1 MEATMRAMVV
11 GAGPAGLMLG
21 GGLAGLGADVVVV
34 DRDGGPRPD
43 GTWDRRGVMQ
53 FGHAHGFRPQV
64 AQALGARWPAAMAT
78 WRAAGA
84 EPVEIDVPGLG
95 PVSGGMLSRR
105 IVLERALRSTAAGT
119 SGLDVRQGAVQQL
132 VERGG
137 RVVGAMVDGR
147 VVEADL
153 VVDATGRSGR
163 LGRSATVL
171 GGDCGI
177 AYVNRTYRLRAGAEP
192 GPMTSPIAW
201 FGAFDGYL
209 VIVFPHERG
218 HFSVVFVRPTTD
230 VALKELRHDVVFDA
244 ACRAVPALAAW
255 TDPERS
261 VPTSPATAGGALR
274 NTYHPQRL
282 VPGLVSVGDAVATT
296 APTAGRGVAM
306 AAMQVD
312 ELLRLL
318 DEDPAGAASVAEPFG
333 AWADRQIRPWVAD
346 HVTMDDAAALRWQ
359 GHDVDLSQPLP
370 SDLVV
375 AAAEVEPR
383 LQPYVGPYAMMA
395 ALPASLTSVEPLARE
410 VYRGGWR
417 PAHAEGPGRDRLAEI
432 IDDAHSAAA

>member
-1 MEATMRAMVV
+1 MRALVV

-34 DRDGGPRPD
+34 DRDGGPGAD
-43 GTWDRRGVMQ
+43 GSWERRGVMQ
-53 FGHAHGFRPQV
+53 FSHAHGFRAQV
-64 AQALGARWPAAMAT
+64 SQVLGTRWPAALAA

-84 EPVEIDVPGLG
+84 EPVEIEVPGLG

-105 IVLERALRSTAAGT
+105 VVFERALRSTAAGT
-119 SGLDVRQGAVQQL
+119 SGLDVRQGGVQRL

-137 RVVGAMVDGR
+137 RVVGAQVDGR

-163 LGRSATVL
+163 VGRSPTVL

-177 AYVNRTYRLRAGAEP
+177 AYVNRTYRLRPGAER

-201 FGAFDGYL
+201 FGSFDGYML
-209 VIVFPHERG
+209 IVFPHERG
-218 HFSVVFVRPTTD
+218 HFSVVFVRPTAD
-230 VALKELRHDVVFDA
+230 AALKALRHDAVFDA

-274 NTYHPQRL
+274 NTYHPQRR
-282 VPGLVSVGDAVATT
+282 VPGLVAVGDAVATT
-296 APTAGRGVAM
+296 APTAGRGIAM

-318 DEDPAGAASVAEPFG
+318 GEDLAGRPPEAAAVAEPFG

-346 HVTMDDAAALRWQ
+346 HVAMDDAAALRWQ

-383 LQPYVGPYAMMA
+383 LRPYVGPYVTMA
-395 ALPASLTSVEPLARE
+395 ALPASLTPVEPLARA

-417 PAHAEGPGRDRLAEI
+417 PPHAEGPGRDRLVEI
-432 IDDAHSAAA
+432 IEDAHSAAA

>member
-1 MEATMRAMVV
+1 MRALVV
-11 GAGPAGLMLG
+11 GAGPTGLMLG
-21 GGLAGLGADVVVV
+21 GGLAGLGAEVAVV
-34 DRDGGPRPD
+34 DRDGGPGAD
-43 GTWDRRGVMQ
+43 GTWERRGVMQ

-64 AQALGARWPAAMAT
+64 SQVLGARWPAALAT

-84 EPVEIDVPGLG
+84 ETVQVEVPGLG

-105 IVLERALRSTAAGT
+105 LVFERALRTTAART
-119 SGLDVRQGAVQQL
+119 AGLDVRQGRVEQL

-137 RVVGAMVDGR
+137 RVVGARVDGA

-163 LGRSATVL
+163 LGRSETVL
-171 GGDCGI
+171 GGDCRI
-177 AYVNRTYRLRAGAEP
+177 AYVNRTYRLRPGAER

-201 FGAFDGYL
+201 FGSFDGYL

-218 HFSVVFVRPTTD
+218 HFSVVFVRPTAD
-230 VALKELRHDVVFDA
+230 AALKELRHDAVFDA
-244 ACRAVPALAAW
+244 ACRAVPALATW

-282 VPGLVSVGDAVATT
+282 LPGLVSVGDAVATT
-296 APTAGRGVAM
+296 APTAGRGIAM

-318 DEDPAGAASVAEPFG
+318 AEDRAGAASVAEPFG
-333 AWADRQIRPWVAD
+333 AWADSQILPWVAD
-346 HVTMDDAAALRWQ
+346 HVAMDDAAALRWQ
-359 GHDVDLSQPLP
+359 GYDVDLSGPLP

-375 AAAEVEPR
+375 AAADVEPR
-383 LQPYVGPYAMMA
+383 LRPYVGPYQMMA
-395 ALPASLTSVEPLARE
+395 ALPATLTPVEPLARA
-410 VYRGGWR
+410 VYRRGWR
-417 PAHAEGPGRDRLAEI
+417 PPYAEGPGRDRLVEI
-432 IDDAHSAAA
+432 IEDAHSAAA

>member
-1 MEATMRAMVV
+1 MRALVV
-11 GAGPAGLMLG
+11 GAGPTGLMLG
-21 GGLAGLGADVVVV
+21 GGLAGLGAEVAVV
-34 DRDGGPRPD
+34 DRDGGPGAD
-43 GTWDRRGVMQ
+43 GTWERRGVMQ

-64 AQALGARWPAAMAT
+64 SQVLGARWPAALAT

-84 EPVEIDVPGLG
+84 ETVQVEVPGLG

-105 IVLERALRSTAAGT
+105 LVFERALRTTAART
-119 SGLDVRQGAVQQL
+119 AGLDVRQGRVEQL

-137 RVVGAMVDGR
+137 RVVGARVDGA

-163 LGRSATVL
+163 LGRSETVL
-171 GGDCGI
+171 GGDCRI
-177 AYVNRTYRLRAGAEP
+177 AYVNRTYRLRPGAER

-201 FGAFDGYL
+201 FGSFDGYL

-218 HFSVVFVRPTTD
+218 HFSVVFVRPTAD
-230 VALKELRHDVVFDA
+230 AALKELRHDAVFDA
-244 ACRAVPALAAW
+244 ACRAVPALATW
-255 TDPERS
+255 TDLERS

-282 VPGLVSVGDAVATT
+282 LPGLVSVGDAVATT
-296 APTAGRGVAM
+296 APTAGRGIAM

-318 DEDPAGAASVAEPFG
+318 AEDRAGAASVAEPFG
-333 AWADRQIRPWVAD
+333 AWADSQILPWVAD
-346 HVTMDDAAALRWQ
+346 HVAMDDAAALRWQ
-359 GHDVDLSQPLP
+359 GYDVDLSGPLP

-375 AAAEVEPR
+375 AAADVERR
-383 LQPYVGPYAMMA
+383 LRPYVGPYQMMA
-395 ALPASLTSVEPLARE
+395 ALPATLTPVEPLARA
-410 VYRGGWR
+410 VYRRGWR
-417 PAHAEGPGRDRLAEI
+417 PPYAEGPGRDRLVEI
-432 IDDAHSAAA
+432 IEDAHSAAA

>member
-1 MEATMRAMVV
+1 MRTLIV
-11 GAGPAGLMLG
+11 GSGPTGLL
-21 GGLAGLGADVVVV
+21 LGAALARRGHQVTSV
-34 DRDGGPRPD
+34 DRDPGPTGD
-43 GTWDRRGVMQ
+43 AWIRRGVMQ
-53 FGHAHGFRPQV
+53 FGHAHGFRAQV
-64 AQALGARWPAAMAT
+64 SQVLAARWPAALAT
-78 WRAAGA
+78 WRAGGA

-105 IVLERALRSTAAGT
+105 SVFERALRDTAART
-119 SGLDVRQGAVQQL
+119 SGLDLRQGGVERL

-137 RVVGAMVDGR
+137 RVVGAQVDGR

-163 LGRSATVL
+163 LGRSETVL

-177 AYVNRTYRLRAGAEP
+177 AYVNRTYRLRPGAER
-192 GPMTSPIAW
+192 GPMSSPIAW
-201 FGAFDGYL
+201 FGSFDGYL
-209 VIVFPHERG
+209 VIVFPHDRG
-218 HFSVVFVRPTTD
+218 HFSVVIVRPTAD
-230 VALKELRHDVVFDA
+230 AVLKELRHDAVFDA
-244 ACRAVPALAAW
+244 VCRAVPALAAW

-318 DEDPAGAASVAEPFG
+318 GEDPAGAASVAEPFD
-333 AWADRQIRPWVAD
+333 AWAERQVRPWVAD
-346 HVTMDDAAALRWQ
+346 HVAMDDAAALRWQ
-359 GHDVDLSQPLP
+359 GHDVDLSRPLP
-370 SDLVV
+370 SDLVA

-383 LQPYVGPYAMMA
+383 LLPYVGPYAMMA
-395 ALPASLTSVEPLARE
+395 ALPESLTPVEPLARA
-410 VYRGGWR
+410 VYRSGWR
-417 PAHAEGPGRDRLAEI
+417 PPYAEGPGRDRLVEI
-432 IDDAHSAAA
+432 IEEAHSAAA

>member
-1 MEATMRAMVV
+1 MRALVV

-34 DRDGGPRPD
+34 DRDGGPGPD

-53 FGHAHGFRPQV
+53 FGHAHGFRSQV
-64 AQALGARWPAAMAT
+64 SQVLAARWPTALAT
-78 WRAAGA
+78 WCAAGA

-95 PVSGGMLSRR
+95 RVSGGMLSRR
-105 IVLERALRSTAAGT
+105 VLFERALRSTAART
-119 SGLDVRQGAVQQL
+119 SGLDVRQGRVQQL

-137 RVVGAMVDGR
+137 RVVGARVDGR

-153 VVDATGRSGR
+153 VVDASGRSGR
-163 LGRSATVL
+163 LGRSETVL

-177 AYVNRTYRLRAGAEP
+177 AYVNRTYRLRPGAER
-192 GPMTSPIAW
+192 GPTTSPIAW
-201 FGAFDGYL
+201 FGSFDCYL
-209 VIVFPHERG
+209 LIVFPHERG
-218 HFSVVFVRPTTD
+218 HFSVVFVRPTAD
-230 VALKELRHDVVFDA
+230 AALKELRHDAVFDA
-244 ACRAVPALAAW
+244 ASRAVPALAAW
-255 TDPERS
+255 TDPGRS

-282 VPGLVSVGDAVATT
+282 LPGLVSVGDAVATT
-296 APTAGRGVAM
+296 APTAGRGIAM
-306 AAMQVD
+306 AATQVD

-318 DEDPAGAASVAEPFG
+318 GEDLAGAASVAEPFG
-333 AWADRQIRPWVAD
+333 AWADEQIRPWVAD
-346 HVTMDDAAALRWQ
+346 HVAMDDAAALRWQ

-370 SDLVV
+370 SDLLV

-383 LQPYVGPYAMMA
+383 LRPYVGPYVTMA
-395 ALPASLTSVEPLARE
+395 ALPATLTPVEPLARA

-417 PAHAEGPGRDRLAEI
+417 PPHAEGPGRDRLVEI
-432 IDDAHSAAA
+432 IDAAHSAAA

>member
-1 MEATMRAMVV
+1 MEGTMRAMVV

-21 GGLAGLGADVVVV
+21 GGMAGLGTDVVVV
-34 DRDGGPRPD
+34 DRDGGPGPD
-43 GTWDRRGVMQ
+43 GSWDRRGVMQ
-53 FGHAHGFRPQV
+53 FGHAHGFRAQV
-64 AQALGARWPAAMAT
+64 SRVLAARWPAALAT

-84 EPVEIDVPGLG
+84 EPVEIEVPGLG

-105 IVLERALRSTAAGT
+105 SVFERALRDTAAGT
-119 SGLDVRQGAVQQL
+119 SGLDVRQGGVERL

-137 RVVGAMVDGR
+137 RVVGAQVDGR

-163 LGRSATVL
+163 LGRSETVL

-177 AYVNRTYRLRAGAEP
+177 AYVNRTYQLRPGAER

-201 FGAFDGYL
+201 FGSFDGYL
-209 VIVFPHERG
+209 VIVFPHDRG
-218 HFSVVFVRPTTD
+218 HFSVVIVRPTAD
-230 VALKELRHDVVFDA
+230 AVLKELRHDAVFDA
-244 ACRAVPALAAW
+244 ACRAVPALAVW

-318 DEDPAGAASVAEPFG
+318 SEDPAGAASVAEPFDV
-333 AWADRQIRPWVAD
+333 WAERQVRPWVAD
-346 HVTMDDAAALRWQ
+346 HVAMDDAAALRWQ
-359 GHDVDLSQPLP
+359 GHDVDLSRPLP
-370 SDLVV
+370 SDLVA

-383 LQPYVGPYAMMA
+383 LLPYVGPYAMMA
-395 ALPASLTSVEPLARE
+395 ALPESLAPVEPLARA
-410 VYRGGWR
+410 VYRNGWR
-417 PAHAEGPGRDRLAEI
+417 PPYAEGPGRDRLVEI
-432 IDDAHSAAA
+432 IEEAHSAAA

>member
-1 MEATMRAMVV
+1 MRALVV
-11 GAGPAGLMLG
+11 GAGPTGLMLG
-21 GGLAGLGADVVVV
+21 GGLAGLGAEVAVV
-34 DRDGGPRPD
+34 DRDGGPGPD
-43 GTWDRRGVMQ
+43 GTWERRGVMQ

-64 AQALGARWPAAMAT
+64 SQVLGARWPAALAT

-84 EPVEIDVPGLG
+84 ETVQVEVPGLG

-105 IVLERALRSTAAGT
+105 LVFERALRTTAART
-119 SGLDVRQGAVQQL
+119 AGLDVRQGRVEQL

-137 RVVGAMVDGR
+137 RVVGARVDGA

-163 LGRSATVL
+163 LGRSETVL
-171 GGDCGI
+171 GGDCRI
-177 AYVNRTYRLRAGAEP
+177 AYVNRTYRLRPGAER

-201 FGAFDGYL
+201 FGSFDGYL

-218 HFSVVFVRPTTD
+218 HFSVVFVRPTAD
-230 VALKELRHDVVFDA
+230 AALKELRHDAVFDA
-244 ACRAVPALAAW
+244 ACRAVPALATW
-255 TDPERS
+255 TDLERS

-282 VPGLVSVGDAVATT
+282 LPGLVSVGDAVATT
-296 APTAGRGVAM
+296 APTAGRGIAM

-318 DEDPAGAASVAEPFG
+318 SEDRAGAASVAEPFG
-333 AWADRQIRPWVAD
+333 AWADSQILPWVAD
-346 HVTMDDAAALRWQ
+346 HVAMDDAAALRWQ
-359 GHDVDLSQPLP
+359 GHDVDLSGPLP

-375 AAAEVEPR
+375 AAADVEPR
-383 LQPYVGPYAMMA
+383 LRPYVGPYQMMA
-395 ALPASLTSVEPLARE
+395 ALPATLTPVEPLARA
-410 VYRGGWR
+410 VYRRGWR
-417 PAHAEGPGRDRLAEI
+417 PPYAEGPGRDRLVEI
-432 IDDAHSAAA
+432 IEDAHSAAA